1 MTDSWF
7 GEVIHRHA
15 RQNADAPAWVEGDRS
30 LTHRAYR
37 DRSLACAAALRQRG
51 VERLDRVAL
60 LSMNRIEFMEVC
72 GACELTGFIAATV
85 NFRLSAHELR
95 TQLQDCAPTALVFE
109 STYAPL
115 IDEIRADL
123 PSIKAWICF
132 DDEPRFTCPDWAEP
146 FEAVMAAAAGQVPD
160 VASTIDDIAYLVYT
174 SGSTGRPK
182 GCILGSRELTRKAE
196 QHAADLGIISTDRV
210 LIVMPLF
217 HVGAR
222 GVASAAQWRGA
233 AVHIHRG
240 FDAGA
245 FIAAVQQQR
254 ITVAHLAP
262 TMVQMVVEHPSAAT
276 ADFSSLKAVFYSAAA
291 MPSEV
296 LRKAF
301 ALFGP
306 ILIQA
311 YGQTEGIVSMLPAH
325 QHQPDG
331 TERER
336 ARLLSVGQP
345 YPGVEVRL
353 IDDDGNDV
361 TATGA
366 GEITYRGGAMFRGYW
381 NDSVSTFAAYR
392 DGWIRSGDIGRFDDD
407 GFLFIV
413 DRKKDMII
421 TGGENVASREVEEAL
436 LRHDSIAECAVVGL
450 PHPKWGET
458 IHAFVA
464 LRELG
469 AGGAIGPNE
478 AELIEH
484 CRKYLASYKKPTGIT
499 FLAALPKLPNGKVD
513 KVTLRVQSRSRAES

>member
-7 GEVIHRHA
+7 GELIHRNA
-15 RQNADAPAWVEGDRS
+15 RHHGDSPAWVEGGKS

-37 DRSLACAAALRQRG
+37 DRSLGFAAALRMRG
-51 VERLDRVAL
+51 VERLDRVAV

-95 TQLQDCAPTALVFE
+95 VQLRDCAPTALVFE
-109 STYAPL
+109 AAYAPL
-115 IDEIRADL
+115 IDVIRADL
-123 PSIKAWICF
+123 PSIRAWICF
-132 DDEPRFTCPDWAEP
+132 DDEPGFTCPAWAESY
-146 FEAVMAAAAGQVPD
+146 EAVMAAAAGQVPD
-160 VASTIDDIAYLVYT
+160 VTSTLDDIAYLVYT

-182 GCILGSRELTRKAE
+182 GCILGSRELCRKAE
-196 QHAADLGIISTDRV
+196 QHASDGKILSNDRV

-222 GVASAAQWRGA
+222 GVASGGQWRGA
-233 AVHIHRG
+233 AVHIQRS

-245 FIAAVQQQR
+245 FIHAVEEER
-254 ITVAHLAP
+254 ITIAHLAP
-262 TMVQMVVEHPSAAT
+262 TMVQAVVEHPLAAT
-276 ADFSSLKAVFYSAAA
+276 ADFSSLKTVFYSAAA
-291 MPSEV
+291 MPSDV
-296 LRKAF
+296 LRRAF

-306 ILIQA
+306 ILLQA

-336 ARLLSVGQP
+336 ARLASVGQA
-345 YPGVEVRL
+345 YPGVEIRL
-353 IDDDGNDV
+353 FDDDGRDV
-361 TATGA
+361 TDSGA

-381 NDSVSTFAAYR
+381 NDSVATFAAWR
-392 DGWIRSGDIGRFDDD
+392 DGWIRSGDIGRFDAD
-407 GFLFIV
+407 GFLYIV

-436 LRHDSIAECAVVGL
+436 LRHDAVAECAVVGL
-450 PHPKWGET
+450 PHAKWGET

-464 LRELG
+464 LATSG
-469 AGGAIGPNE
+469 AASAAAPDE
-478 AELIEH
+478 ADLITH
-484 CRKYLASYKKPTGIT
+484 CRKFLASYKKPTGIT
-499 FLAALPKLPNGKVD
+499 FLATLPKLPNGKID
-513 KVTLRVQSRSRAES
+513 KVALRTLGKASA